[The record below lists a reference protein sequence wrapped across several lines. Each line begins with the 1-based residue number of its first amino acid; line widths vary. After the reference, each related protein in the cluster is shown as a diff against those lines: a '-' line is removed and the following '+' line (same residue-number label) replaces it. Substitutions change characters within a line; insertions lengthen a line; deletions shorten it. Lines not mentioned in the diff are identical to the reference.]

1 MYRSVEMLMIREF
14 TLDFVTLAAALRP
27 MRRLRLKRLISAAA
41 AGALFAG
48 LLLPMALPEAV
59 KSLLSLCWTAV
70 MARMAAGPGHRGAG
84 AAVLALSALG
94 YALSRPF
101 QGNSLLAAG
110 TYCLSA
116 LGGSLILNRKRR
128 WQANWRVEIRLEWR
142 GRAAAFPALIDTGNR
157 LREPVSSLP
166 VIVVGQEQLQGLLP
180 RDYDPLEPWRRPFPG
195 LREVAFGG
203 VGGSG
208 VMGCFCPEALKFD
221 GAEAGEAF
229 WVAVYPGPLPGGAG
243 ALAPP
248 ECMEYF
254 TGKDR
259 KHQSK
264 EECSC
269 RAPNP

>member
-27 MRRLRLKRLISAAA
+27 VRRLRLKRLISAAA

-59 KSLLSLCWTAV
+59 KNFLSICWTAV

-116 LGGSLILNRKRR
+116 LGSSLILNRKRR

-157 LREPVSSLP
+157 
-166 VIVVGQEQLQGLLP
+166 
-180 RDYDPLEPWRRPFPG
+180 

-254 TGKDR
+254 AGKDR